1 MLSASPSSVRRLIT
15 TSQQMGGALGLA
27 VISGAAASVT
37 SSLTTGYDVGMA
49 VATGFTLV
57 AVLLAVTVIRQP
69 EPAVSQVAEPSRL
82 GVVSGSER
90 S

>member
-1 MLSASPSSVRRLIT
+1 
-15 TSQQMGGALGLA
+15 MGGALGLA